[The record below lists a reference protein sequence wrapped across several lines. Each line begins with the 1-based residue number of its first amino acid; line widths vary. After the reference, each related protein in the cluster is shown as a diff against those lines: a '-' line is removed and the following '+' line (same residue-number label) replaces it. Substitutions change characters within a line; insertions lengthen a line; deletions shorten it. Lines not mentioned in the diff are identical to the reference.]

1 MEVGFGARAHAQV
14 QARPHRKDDQTRNE
28 LKEEPMDILDQIAA
42 KRMKESTTSFSVG
55 DTVRVD
61 IKVIEGDRERVQAFQ
76 GIVLQ
81 RRGSGLGETF
91 TVRKVTQG
99 VGVERVFP
107 LHSPNVSAIRVL
119 RKGKVRRAKLFYL
132 RELKGKAARIA
143 EKTEKVEE

>member
-1 MEVGFGARAHAQV
+1 
-14 QARPHRKDDQTRNE
+14 
-28 LKEEPMDILDQIAA
+28 MDILDQIAA

>member
-1 MEVGFGARAHAQV
+1 
-14 QARPHRKDDQTRNE
+14 
-28 LKEEPMDILDQIAA
+28 MDILDQIAA
-42 KRMKESTTSFSVG
+42 KRMKESTADFSVG

-76 GIVLQ
+76 GIVMQ

-99 VGVERVFP
+99 VGVERIFP
-107 LHSPNVSAIRVL
+107 LHSPNVSGIRVL

-132 RELKGKAARIA
+132 RGLKGKAARIA
-143 EKTEKVEE
+143 ERIEKVEE

>member
-1 MEVGFGARAHAQV
+1 
-14 QARPHRKDDQTRNE
+14 
-28 LKEEPMDILDQIAA
+28 MDILDQIAA
-42 KRMKESTTSFSVG
+42 KRMKESTTDFGVG

-91 TVRKVTQG
+91 TVRKVSQG

-132 RELKGKAARIA
+132 RGLKGKAARIS
-143 EKTEKVEE
+143 ERTEKVEE

>member
-1 MEVGFGARAHAQV
+1 
-14 QARPHRKDDQTRNE
+14 
-28 LKEEPMDILDQIAA
+28 MDILDQIAA
-42 KRMKESTTSFSVG
+42 KRMKETTADFSVG

-76 GIVLQ
+76 GIVMQ

-99 VGVERVFP
+99 VGVERIFP
-107 LHSPNVSAIRVL
+107 LHSPNVSGIRVL

-132 RELKGKAARIA
+132 RGLKGKAARIA
-143 EKTEKVEE
+143 EKTEKSEKTEKTEKTERTEKVEE

>member
-1 MEVGFGARAHAQV
+1 M
-14 QARPHRKDDQTRNE
+14 N
-28 LKEEPMDILDQIAA
+28 ILDQIAA
-42 KRMKESTTSFSVG
+42 KRMKESTTDFSVG

-76 GIVLQ
+76 GIVMQ
-81 RRGSGLGETF
+81 RRGAGLGETF

-132 RELKGKAARIA
+132 RGLKGKAARIA
-143 EKTEKVEE
+143 EKTEKTEKVEKAEKAEKAEE